1 MESEETHKERERK
14 MGGRRGHGFK
24 NLKIMAMR
32 ALALRAVLME
42 RGKSYCGVIGTEI
55 HTIA

>member
-1 MESEETHKERERK
+1 MELEETHKEREED
-14 MGGRRGHGFK
+14 GERRGHGFK

-32 ALALRAVLME
+32 ALALRAVQME

-55 HTIA
+55 HIIA